1 MRLFNVVGVLIS
13 FEMKN
18 FIVLTFIAGFFAFGF
33 SLENKGQ
40 NSVSIHIQAKSEDQ
54 KNPIYMQVM
63 EFGEN
68 RKFIQSDNGSF
79 DLNLL
84 TDRIYS
90 VYVGQKGQQTYL
102 FNINTHIEEMLV
114 GNFSFSIDVKLT
126 KKVENAPNKRI
137 HDIEIVSGDENKPTL
152 LFKKKN

>member
-1 MRLFNVVGVLIS
+1 
-13 FEMKN
+13 MKN
-18 FIVLTFIAGFFAFGF
+18 YIVLMIVAVCLGFGLSSEVKDQPAV
-33 SLENKGQ
+33 N
-40 NSVSIHIQAKSEDQ
+40 IHIQAKSEDN
-54 KNPIYMQVM
+54 KNPIYVQIM
-63 EFGEN
+63 EFGDN
-68 RKFIQSDNGSF
+68 RKFIQSDDGSF
-79 DLNLL
+79 DLTLT

-126 KKVENAPNKRI
+126 PKVENGPNKRI
-137 HDIEIVSGDENKPTL
+137 HDIEITSDKNNKPTL